1 MNKKHIA
8 IAMLA
13 MPLAFSAHAQTVTD
27 EDSDAANLPTAEA
40 EFADTAL
47 PDLSD
52 AEVPSLADV
61 LSEMSD
67 VEISEME
74 QSVFDA
80 GALDFDTQSMIQNE
94 IEAALEEG
102 LISPEQASDV
112 DIALEIVNANA
123 EFFDF
128 DILKEISELIA
139 EGEFSEAQIR
149 QTLQAFDSLSDA
161 DKALVTSEEFD
172 ANDVNNALYQQVSAE
187 GKAIIQ
193 ANMPVLTTP

>member
-128 DILKEISELIA
+128 DILQEISELIA

-161 DKALVTSEEFD
+161 DKA
-172 ANDVNNALYQQVSAE
+172 
-187 GKAIIQ
+187 IIQ
-193 ANMPVLTTP
+193 ANMPVLTTL

>member
-80 GALDFDTQSMIQNE
+80 GALDFDTQSMTQNE

-161 DKALVTSEEFD
+161 DKAIVASEEFD
-172 ANDVNNALYQQVSAE
+172 ATNPSNSLYQKVSAE

-193 ANMPVLTTP
+193 ANMSVLTTP

>member
-80 GALDFDTQSMIQNE
+80 GALDFDTQSMTQNE

-128 DILKEISELIA
+128 DILKEFSELIA

-161 DKALVTSEEFD
+161 DKAIVANEEFD

>member
-13 MPLAFSAHAQTVTD
+13 VPLAFSAQAQTVTD
-27 EDSDAANLPTAEA
+27 EDADAANLPTAETG
-40 EFADTAL
+40 FAKTDL
-47 PDLSD
+47 PELSD
-52 AEVPSLADV
+52 LEVPSLADV
-61 LSEMSD
+61 LSDMSD
-67 VEISEME
+67 IEILGME
-74 QSVFDA
+74 QSVFDS
-80 GALDFDTQSMIQNE
+80 GALDFDTQSMIQSE

-102 LISPEQASDV
+102 LISPEQASDL

-123 EFFDF
+123 EYFDF
-128 DILKEISELIA
+128 DILQEISTLIA

-161 DKALVTSEEFD
+161 DKALVASEEFD
-172 ANDVNNALYQQVSAE
+172 ASNPANALYQQVSAE

-193 ANMPVLTTP
+193 ANMPVLTE

>member
-102 LISPEQASDV
+102 LISPEQASDL

-123 EFFDF
+123 EYFDF
-128 DILKEISELIA
+128 DILQEISDLIE

-161 DKALVTSEEFD
+161 DKALVANEGFD
-172 ANDVNNALYQQVSAE
+172 ASDPANALYQQVSAE
-187 GKAIIQ
+187 GKSIIQ
-193 ANMPVLTTP
+193 ANMPVLTE